1 MSILEGLSRVGS
13 FRPATP
19 EEYFAL
25 QLARRLGDEVNLR
38 WYLRQVEDH
47 TKEHLLGT
55 MQRAR
60 AGPAAAVAE
69 RFHDLLS

>member
-1 MSILEGLSRVGS
+1 MTILEGLSEESR
-13 FRPATP
+13 FTPATT

-38 WYLRQVEDH
+38 WYLRQVEPH
-47 TKEHLLGT
+47 TKEHLLST

-60 AGPAAAVAE
+60 AGPAAAQAE
-69 RFHDLLS
+69 RFRTLLP